1 MESVNCPNCGKY
13 CYLDKSLNDFF
24 IGKINSKIF
33 VDFISYHCDN
43 CSESYTT
50 TETDELNLIQI
61 NKGISKFKR
70 LQKIKNI
77 LK

>member
-1 MESVNCPNCGKY
+1 MEMTNCPTCGGLCHLEKN
-13 CYLDKSLNDFF
+13 LNDFF
-24 IGKINSKIF
+24 IGKINSKIC
-33 VDFISYHCDN
+33 VDFISYHCIN
-43 CSESYTT
+43 CKETYTT

-70 LQKIKNI
+70 LQKIKNL